1 MKRFYD
7 YACSRLGM
15 MRRGEFDW
23 GSLATRCAPWA
34 ATLAL
39 PAMTLVFWGF
49 GGLVPFV
56 LGILWFVA
64 VVVAGERIFG

>member
-1 MKRFYD
+1 MKRTYD
-7 YACSRLGM
+7 YVCSRLGM

-34 ATLAL
+34 AIAAPLAL
-39 PAMTLVFWGF
+39 TLVFWGF

-64 VVVAGERIFG
+64 IFVVVERIFG